1 MNFSHSLTPLKQKI
15 KFDCIYEKTFTDG
28 SNKFIGGHV
37 HLVNQKEILA
47 SELNSL
53 RVHQLF
59 GRCYGIPVFTS
70 KVQLFAGHNTH
81 TCYHDHKN
89 NGDYDYAIIIDGV
102 CTRIMRSLRN
112 KDGNSDENI
121 TNQ

>member
-1 MNFSHSLTPLKQKI
+1 MNLRNHFDLNILLNFAHGLTPLKQKI
-15 KFDCIYEKTFTDG
+15 KFDCIYEKTSTDG

-59 GRCYGIPVFTS
+59 GRCYGIHVFTS
-70 KVQLFAGHNTH
+70 TLQLFADHNTH
-81 TCYHDHKN
+81 TCYHDHKKM
-89 NGDYDYAIIIDGV
+89 V
-102 CTRIMRSLRN
+102 IMIMLMLLMVSA
-112 KDGNSDENI
+112 
-121 TNQ
+121 Q